1 MPHFPDKVWI
11 DGGNLV
17 RAEDAMGTILSNTQ
31 MSFLL
36 PLDFSFSRAS

>member
-17 RAEDAMGTILSNTQ
+17 CAEDAMGILSNTQ